1 MLLCK
6 CVGAPQGPPPR
17 MATDKCIRM
26 DCSFGL
32 CSNSAWWPQCAYLCL
47 WSVKKSVKDRYLEHI
62 TWPHK
67 DMKFREDKF

>member
-32 CSNSAWWPQCAYLCL
+32 CCNSAWWPQFAYLCL
-47 WSVKKSVKDRYLEHI
+47 WSVTKSVKDRYLEHI